1 MNESATFAE
10 RAEEIASRLNLIN
23 AAVGETV
30 GLLTALHRDYTSA
43 GRPWAAFCA
52 EHFPQWGR
60 WIDMLPI
67 AAAEKLAR
75 WAELLAALQHPED
88 AKPGAIRSP
97 VAGSPPALAGAQ
109 QAGCENIR

>member
-1 MNESATFAE
+1 MNESASFAE
-10 RAEEIASRLNLIN
+10 RAEEIANRLTLIN

-30 GLLTALHRDYTSA
+30 GLLTALHRDYTGA

-52 EHFPQWGR
+52 EHFPPWGR

-75 WAELLAALQHPED
+75 WAELLAALQHPQERQSGCNSM
-88 AKPGAIRSP
+88 PGGGKRARPQHTKS
-97 VAGSPPALAGAQ
+97 VGAYPA
-109 QAGCENIR
+109 